1 MDRIKKRGSES
12 FRLFNDGFVT
22 PTVLVP
28 TGITSRVKLIK
39 NNGRLDGP
47 FVGIKSEFME
57 DIEMIVAE

>member
-12 FRLFNDGFVT
+12 FRLYNDGFV
-22 PTVLVP
+22 VP
-28 TGITSRVKLIK
+28 NVVVPASISSRVKLVK

-57 DIEMIVAE
+57 GIEKLVDL